1 MNYFA
6 GLMLLLFF
14 FSCAKKEP
22 ELRVELQQAEE
33 LMWVHPDSA
42 LMLLEKMDIAKRENE
57 LNYATWCLLVTQ
69 ARNKLYIEETSDS
82 LINVA
87 LAYFEKQSD
96 PLRKAQA
103 FFYAGQVQR
112 EMNQVEATARYYVQA
127 LDEVKK
133 TTDYRFACLICS
145 NLGMLYAYR
154 PELKEQAKEFLHE
167 ANHYALQ
174 TTDSNYIANSFLEL
188 GRIYRVYEQQDSA
201 IHYYEKAI
209 RIAEDSKQYRA
220 LAMALTEVAN
230 LYTWHGEQDKAFAC
244 LHKSID
250 LKQRYAYYGLEQS
263 YLSLGNIYVEKN
275 SYDSAV
281 FYLEKA
287 LQSSNMNTRRDAYWY
302 LSKVNKQNNYLDKAL
317 FYEEQ
322 YIALSDS
329 IDEKKRS
336 KEILEIKEKYA
347 HEKLINQN
355 NQLKI
360 QHDRWINTSLMGL
373 LTIVLIVAA
382 LIYLY
387 QRKLLNKERLLQQT
401 KTKILQLF
409 ETIDSNTTTIEKNK
423 ELISRLSTQIEE
435 TENRKAEAVDQLLL
449 ANENLQREISEH
461 KKEIARYNDDLKKR
475 ENATFKQIKNLL
487 SREKTLLEQLEDK
500 SPIIHEIRQAR
511 KAMSEEQW
519 QKLKTSL
526 DQLYNNYTVRLS
538 AQYPELNEMDI
549 RYCCFIK
556 LNLSNQQIAT
566 LVAVSPES
574 VIKRKQRIRDKI
586 NTNSEE
592 PIKTVQALADY
603 LSHF

>member
-14 FSCAKKEP
+14 FSCAKKEL

-33 LMWVHPDSA
+33 LMWGHPDSA

-69 ARNKLYIEETSDS
+69 ARNKMYIEETSDS

-87 LAYFEKQSD
+87 LAYFEKQPD
-96 PLRKAQA
+96 PLRKAQT

-112 EMNQVEATARYYVQA
+112 EMNQIEATARYYVQA

-154 PELKEQAKEFLHE
+154 PELKEQAKAFLRE

-220 LAMALTEVAN
+220 LSIALTEVAN
-230 LYTWHGEQDKAFAC
+230 LYTGIGELEKAFSC
-244 LHKSID
+244 LQEAIE
-250 LKQRYAYYGLEQS
+250 LKKRYAYYGLEQS

-302 LSKVNKQNNYLDKAL
+302 LSKVNKQNDYFDKA
-317 FYEEQ
+317 FFHKER
-322 YIALSDS
+322 YIELADS
-329 IDEKKRS
+329 INEKKQA

-347 HEKLINQN
+347 HEKLINEN
-355 NQLKI
+355 NQLKMR
-360 QHDRWINTSLMGL
+360 HDQWIKISLMGL

-401 KTKILQLF
+401 KNKILQLF

-423 ELISRLSTQIEE
+423 ELITRLSTQIEE
-435 TENRKAEAVDQLLL
+435 TENRKTEAVDQLLL

-461 KKEIARYNDDLKKR
+461 KREIARYNDDLKKR
-475 ENATFKQIKNLL
+475 ENATFKLL

-511 KAMSEEQW
+511 KVMSEEQW
-519 QKLKTSL
+519 QKLKASL

-556 LNLSNQQIAT
+556 LNLSNEQIAT
-566 LVAVSPES
+566 LAAISPQS

-586 NTNSEE
+586 NTNPDEQ
-592 PIKTVQALADY
+592 IKTVQALADY